1 MNPRNSNNNR
11 SNGSKAA
18 KIIKKLIFTCQL
30 CLLAVLLCLILVKFN
45 PLQAAEVATTIA
57 PTTEN
62 TSAQTLDWKTIF
74 EHPASQQNLQQLAKQ
89 VSLSHYNTQGQFT
102 QTRRL
107 AVLKRP
113 LISSGTFAFNPDL
126 GMIWHQQSPFTTTM
140 VMQQQQ
146 LTTIDSQGNILQA
159 QSNSRQ
165 KAHPLMQQIPQLM
178 QHLLSGDLTALQAD
192 FKLFY
197 LPTDTTGTQ
206 TWTLGLIA
214 KDDRLQQALGKI
226 ILQGQQQVSRI
237 VMLSQ
242 LQHTSLA
249 GQKSQLDITDI
260 IFTNVNH
267 QPLTPEHT
275 AWFKA
280 ANINTTAQPLADKT
294 PAVTVQ
300 P

>member
-1 MNPRNSNNNR
+1 MNPRNS

-18 KIIKKLIFTCQL
+18 KIIKKLIFICQL

-45 PLQAAEVATTIA
+45 PLQAAEIAVTTA
-57 PTTEN
+57 PTIKN
-62 TSAQTLDWKTIF
+62 TSAPTLDWEIIF
-74 EHPASQQNLQQLAKQ
+74 EHPASKKNLQQLAKQ
-89 VSLSHYNTQGQFT
+89 VSLSHHNTQGQFT

-126 GMIWHQQSPFTTTM
+126 GMIWHQQSPFVTTM

-146 LTTIDSQGNILQA
+146 LTTIDSQGNIQQA
-159 QSNSRQ
+159 QSNAGQ
-165 KAHPLMQQIPQLM
+165 QNNPLMQQIPQLM

-192 FKLFY
+192 FNLFY

-206 TWTLGLIA
+206 VWTLGLIA
-214 KDDRLQQALGKI
+214 KDDHLQQALGKI

-242 LQHTSLA
+242 QQNTSSA

-260 IFTNVNH
+260 IFANVNH
-267 QPLTPEHT
+267 QPLTPEH
-275 AWFKA
+275 ANWFQA
-280 ANINTTAQPLADKT
+280 ALATTEALPGVNKT
-294 PAVTVQ
+294 PAVTVL